1 MKSRSARRVGLSR
14 ALSKLGY
21 CSRARAAELA
31 RAGSVQVN
39 GVVRRDPETPVSL
52 EFDRLS
58 VDGKSVNKSLKTY
71 WMVNKPRGIVTTMSD
86 EKGRACVS
94 DLLPSSPWV
103 GPVGRLD
110 KASEGLLLLTND
122 SQWGA
127 RITDPESHVVKTY
140 HVQIAAHVDDGT
152 LRVLTQ
158 GVRVGDSLWRV
169 KRVSV
174 LRTGD
179 KNTWLEIQL
188 DEGRNR
194 QIRRIFDA
202 LHIEVLRLVRVAIG
216 SLQLG
221 NLPKGKFRSL
231 TSHEVRGLRG

>member
-1 MKSRSARRVGLSR
+1 
-14 ALSKLGY
+14 
-21 CSRARAAELA
+21 
-31 RAGSVQVN
+31 VN

-169 KRVSV
+169 KRVLV

-221 NLPKGKFRSL
+221 NLPKGKIRSL
-231 TSHEVRGLRG
+231 TPREIRELRG